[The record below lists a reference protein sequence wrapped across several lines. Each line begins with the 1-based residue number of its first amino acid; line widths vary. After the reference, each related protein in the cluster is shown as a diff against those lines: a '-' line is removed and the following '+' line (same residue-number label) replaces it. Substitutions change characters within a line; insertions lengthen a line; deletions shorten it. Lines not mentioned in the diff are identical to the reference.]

1 MLLSSTINKMYSH
14 NYALNFNYFIECI
27 ASGENNT
34 LGSLHYF
41 IKKKP
46 VQRTKEHL
54 SHNNSL
60 NLNMILPTKDNER
73 KLSQ

>member
-1 MLLSSTINKMYSH
+1 MLLSSTINKMYS
-14 NYALNFNYFIECI
+14 NKYALNFNYFIECI

-34 LGSLHYF
+34 LESFHYF

-46 VQRTKEHL
+46 VQRTKGHL

-73 KLSQ
+73 KLNQ